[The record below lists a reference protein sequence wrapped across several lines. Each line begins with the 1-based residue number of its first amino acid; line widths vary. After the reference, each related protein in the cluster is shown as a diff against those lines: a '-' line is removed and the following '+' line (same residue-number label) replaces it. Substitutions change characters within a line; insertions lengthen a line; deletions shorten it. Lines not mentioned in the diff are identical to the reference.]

1 MGLTCRGTFP
11 SRARNSGVDSEDIRR
26 QWADRTGEYSPAY
39 YAHYGPNETSE
50 AIGQYLEDTVGRD
63 AAVLE
68 VGCSSGRHLAHL
80 LERGFGTLAGVEVNN
95 EAMVVME
102 DTYPDLA
109 KQGSFYID
117 AIEDVVGEFDDGA
130 FDAVYSVE
138 TLQHIHPEAE
148 WVFAELARITDLM
161 ITVENE
167 GDGDHDSDG
176 ELEVTHVND
185 EFPLYHRD
193 WGRVFTDVGCI
204 EVATLPLGRDT
215 MRAFRTNLE

>member
-1 MGLTCRGTFP
+1 M
-11 SRARNSGVDSEDIRR
+11 DSEDIRR